1 MLLFAVVGLASAQ
14 TTPTPD
20 IKITVPA
27 GKTVYVR
34 MTGWDPTISH
44 TTPLLINPDGK
55 QEGSI
60 DEYASSHLYTLN
72 NSKGTTDGDF
82 KLTKTNA
89 TVSPS
94 WPEKLTMEVQGAAK
108 AFEVEGSGAIA
119 SRLSSLSFTD
129 NDATLTT
136 FDLADV
142 ATKCAKLTKVTL
154 PDAQLSK
161 IYKQPTQITSINATT
176 QKPQITP
183 VTVQGDGADNH
194 VSIPNVLASSQLLSN
209 NVQDG
214 FVVSV
219 EAPLGTTIYRDKEAT
234 DYKKVIFYDV
244 EGKLATGEVTLKVQ
258 FKEGAPYYGTTVVFP
273 INLKEPAFNW
283 TVNATECTYKLYR
296 DTKELKATDKVKK
309 DDKLKLVLTPS
320 HLQDQFTGLTT
331 EGLSWDISQLTSPV
345 AENTFEFTVD
355 GDKAP
360 KITVVYTHVDPPTP
374 ADPVKALVT
383 LALNEGGKAFVYD
396 KNGNEAV
403 VGHYFTAEE
412 KPFKLKVTPDFGY
425 VVDKV
430 YFNNKE
436 IDLDTNNEAK
446 LQVVA
451 TNEVKINPIVVMFK
465 RVATFKLVYDKALVT
480 PTFQVVDGTTKMNIN
495 QKTTYAVGLPIIIAA
510 EPKSPT
516 VEIDQI
522 LLNGAKYEIAKPNK
536 TLVGV
541 NYIEVTTRSVLATGI
556 DVIGEGTLK
565 YGTDYQFY
573 GGAVSTIINS
583 YDDISALNLVKGDP
597 MKLTFK
603 SDNLKNKKIKVTDVY
618 INGKKVA
625 ETNGEY
631 LSEFVAGRNTVT
643 INSETTAATIS
654 VNSGETLNDEV
665 VTFTVAGIDVKVA
678 DITKQEYKSD
688 DALVIKFNKDKLD
701 AQRWKESAVYLNG
714 TQLTPVGDDY
724 TFQTKLVAG
733 LNVISVH
740 SISTRATLSMNSN
753 AAFGNEGAISFYVNE
768 EEVKV
773 AQFATKDFLVGDHL
787 IIKINK
793 SLMDVLKLEE
803 TKIHVNKKQLHAI
816 KTVDADIVQYETDL
830 EAGQNVI
837 SIYTESTKATV
848 SMNSDVAFKDD
859 AVTYTIGGSP
869 VADFTGYETLAD
881 KELVVT
887 FNKKK
892 MDAQRLKTMSL
903 YVNETQIEG
912 KETDNEITFTYKLLA
927 GRNIISIHTTNTA
940 ATISVNSDEKL
951 NNGVVS
957 FNVNNATVAIADF
970 DTKDFLMGDELLITI
985 NKTNLYNQ
993 KLKLTSVYLNN
1004 TLLSPFGET
1013 ATALTYKAKL
1023 KAGENVVI
1031 LHTMDVTAIVNLMPY
1046 DVRAGSVLYYYDK
1059 DVSKVAADGD
1069 KKEVDE
1075 ILYVKPE
1082 IIETE
1087 YKYITV
1093 TQNNQVITDTNN
1105 DGIYEIPLVSGNN
1118 NIFVSFSKEKPGS
1131 MKVILNGEK
1140 NEITDVWVHEK
1151 ESTNGD
1157 IPMNTADSTFSNLPT
1172 KNAVNISFKAPAPT
1186 YLSKQ
1191 ISVVL
1196 NAKAYTPIYNEDKEC
1211 YEIKEDIYLLSR
1223 GPSVLRI
1230 DVKTLRTITLVQPDV
1245 KTFVYNGNPQAPT
1258 FTTKVGSKEVYF
1270 DDFTLEYQTADG
1282 SQTISKPTA
1291 VGKYRLKIMR
1301 PADNEYIAFEDK
1313 IEFEITKAPLIVV
1326 RMPSISI
1333 TWTNATEAQDKD
1345 DPKPWKGDFKIGTD
1359 GKVGFKTPSGYQLVA
1374 GEFTFFGSD
1383 KYVEGSMTKDW
1394 VGLKFE
1400 VDANDKHVD
1409 NITWDK
1415 TKELSAFYVVAKP
1428 VKTENQTKP
1437 QLTISKTKDSEPFI
1451 GKRAS
1456 DLILIDPAMGYN
1468 VKVQN
1473 AGITSFNLSTD
1484 EELVPGVRYQF
1495 QLVSTSEHATEIGEY
1510 TGTPINYP
1518 ITSDVM
1524 IRLVKTDMRSTLAL
1538 TSDVADQTFT
1548 YDGTP
1553 KVFDYKKLQL
1563 DATNAMTTTSKWTV
1577 TYSQNGVN
1585 IPEPIDA
1592 GTYVVTIVRAAD
1604 ALYKEFKTMG
1614 KLIIN
1619 KKKLNALYILAPE
1632 ATPINEGAPL
1642 STSQLK
1648 GAAEIVGSYVW
1659 RDPSIVPSREGSGG
1673 NRQDVQFKP
1682 FDTKNYDT
1690 PYNAG
1695 DAFLTFLPKQ
1705 DVIIW
1710 TAELGTITV
1719 TDANGANVQNG
1730 TAITKGSKYKVV
1742 AAPLYPGKVE
1752 FSSMT
1757 INGKSYGSTA
1767 TVTADGE
1774 NSIVIYAVFTLIQ
1787 PKDPDPIYVYDT
1799 HIVNMPN
1806 FVRGAIVSKTGAH
1819 EVKHNE
1825 SFEFTVKTLDADTGK
1840 VVVRVDGSVLP
1851 KENGKYTIKNI
1862 TSQRTV
1868 TINLPNPTEINLDI
1882 KEKYHSAMGNT
1893 LATVQVVNNT
1903 SNDGKYYFNDNIQVI
1918 AFPASGIEFK
1928 SWSDGNKN
1936 QVRNLHLSNPELILR
1951 LNLGGELVGVEDI
1964 EVAKVYAG
1972 TGCVIVKGATNA
1984 QITVTTF
1991 TGKAQAVREVAG
2003 DAVIAVPAGSY
2014 IVTLEDGAL
2023 VQRVKLVVK

>member
-14 TTPTPD
+14 TTPAAD

-27 GKTVYVR
+27 GKTVKVK
-34 MTGWDPTISH
+34 MMGWDPSVSH
-44 TTPLLINPDGK
+44 TSPLLINPDNK
-55 QEGSI
+55 EEGSV
-60 DEYASSHLYTLN
+60 DEYSSSHLYTLD

-82 KLTKTNA
+82 KLTKKNA
-89 TVSPS
+89 AAPS
-94 WPEKLTMEVQGAAK
+94 WPTTLTMEVQGPAK
-108 AFEVEGSGAIA
+108 QFVVEGSGAIA
-119 SRLSSLSFTD
+119 SRLSSLSFTG
-129 NDATLTT
+129 NQTTLTT
-136 FDLADV
+136 FNLTDV
-142 ATKCAKLTKVTL
+142 AAKCTQLTKVKL
-154 PDAQLSK
+154 PDAKLEK
-161 IYKQPTQITSINATT
+161 IYQQPKSITSINATT
-176 QKPQITP
+176 QTPQIP
-183 VTVQGDGADNH
+183 AVSVQGDGTDNH
-194 VSIPNVLASSQLLSN
+194 VSIPKVLASSKLLSN

-234 DYKKVIFYDV
+234 DYQKVIFYDV
-244 EGKLATGEVTLKVQ
+244 EGKLATGQITLKVQ
-258 FKEGAPYYGTTVVFP
+258 FKEASPYYGTTVVFP
-273 INLKEPAFNW
+273 INLNEPAFNW
-283 TVNATECTYKLYR
+283 TVDATECTYKLYR
-296 DTKELKATDKVKK
+296 GTKELTATDKVKK
-309 DDKLKLVLTPS
+309 DEKLKLVLTPS

-360 KITVVYTHVDPPTP
+360 KITVVYTHVDPPV
-374 ADPVKALVT
+374 DPPKPLALVT
-383 LALNEGGKAFVYD
+383 LSQSEGGTVKVVD
-396 KNGNEAV
+396 HNNKENV
-403 VGHYFTAEE
+403 VGKYFSADQ
-412 KPFKLKVTPDFGY
+412 KPFTMTVTPEFGY

-430 YFNNKE
+430 FFNNEK
-436 IDLDTNNEAK
+436 IDLDAKNQAK

-465 RVATFKLVYDKALVT
+465 RAATFKLVYDNKLVT
-480 PTFQVVDGTTKMNIN
+480 PTFQVVDGTTKTNISTS
-495 QKTTYAVGLPIIIAA
+495 TTYAVGLPIIIAA
-510 EPKSPT
+510 EPKNPT

-536 TLVGV
+536 TLAGV
-541 NYIEVTTRSVLATGI
+541 NYIEVTTRSILATGI
-556 DVIGEGTLK
+556 DVIGAGTLK
-565 YGTDYQFY
+565 HGTDFQFY
-573 GGAVSTIINS
+573 GGATNTKIGN

-597 MKLTFK
+597 MKLTFN
-603 SDNLKNKKIKVTDVY
+603 SNTLKNKKLKVTDVY

-631 LSEFVAGRNTVT
+631 VHEFVAGRNTVT

-665 VTFTVAGIDVKVA
+665 VTFTVNGADVKVA
-678 DITKQEYKSD
+678 DITKKEYKSGD
-688 DALVIKFNKDKLD
+688 PLVIKFNKNKLD

-724 TFQTKLVAG
+724 TFQTNLVAG

-753 AAFGNEGAISFYVNE
+753 AAFGNEGAITFF
-768 EEVKV
+768 VKNQKVTV

-787 IIKINK
+787 IIKIKK
-793 SLMDVLKLEE
+793 SQMDVLKLEE
-803 TKIHVNKKQLHAI
+803 TKIHVNKKQL
-816 KTVDADIVQYETDL
+816 DAVTTSDPDIVQYETDL

-848 SMNSDVAFKDD
+848 SMNSNVAFKDK
-859 AVTYTIGGSP
+859 AVTYTIDGKD
-869 VADFTGYETLAD
+869 VTEDQFATYETLAG

-887 FNKKK
+887 FNKKL
-892 MDAQRLKTMSL
+892 MDEQRLKETHL
-903 YVNETQIEG
+903 YVNETKING
-912 KETDNEITFTYKLLA
+912 KETETEITFTYKLLA
-927 GRNIISIHTTNTA
+927 GRNIISIHTESTR
-940 ATISVNSDEKL
+940 ATLSMNSDVTF

-957 FNVNNATVAIADF
+957 FKVNNAPVAVAEF
-970 DTKDFLMGDELLITI
+970 ATKDFLVDDELLITI
-985 NKTNLYNQ
+985 NKNNLYNQ
-993 KLKLTSVYLNN
+993 KLKLTSIYLNS
-1004 TLLSPFGET
+1004 TLLTPVAET
-1013 ATALTYKAKL
+1013 ATVRTYKATL
-1023 KAGENVVI
+1023 KAGENVVT
-1031 LHTMDVTAIVNLMPY
+1031 LHTMDVTAIVNLMPH
-1046 DVRAGSVLYYYDK
+1046 DGKAGTVLYYYDK
-1059 DVSKVAADGD
+1059 DESKVAADGD
-1069 KKEVDE
+1069 KKEADE

-1093 TQNNQVITDTNN
+1093 TQNNQPITPNAK
-1105 DGIYEIPLVSGNN
+1105 GIYEIPLVSGNN

-1131 MKVILNGEK
+1131 MKVILNGAK
-1140 NEITDVWVHEK
+1140 GEITDVWVHEK

-1157 IPMNTADSTFSNLPT
+1157 IPMNEPDSTFSNLPT
-1172 KNAVNISFKAPAPT
+1172 KNAINISFVAPAPT
-1186 YLSKQ
+1186 ILNKQ
-1191 ISVVL
+1191 VSVVL
-1196 NAKAYTPIYNEDKEC
+1196 NAKAYTPTYNEDKKC

-1230 DVKTLRTITLVQPDV
+1230 DVKTLRKITLVQPDV

-1258 FTTKVGSKEVYF
+1258 FTTKVGTKDVYF
-1270 DDFTLEYQTADG
+1270 DDFTLEYQTGDG
-1282 SQTISKPTA
+1282 LQTISKPTN

-1301 PADNEYIAFEDK
+1301 PADNEYVAFEDK

-1333 TWTNATEAQDKD
+1333 TWTNAKAAQAKEN
-1345 DPKPWKGDFKIGTD
+1345 PEPWKGDFKIGTD
-1359 GKVGFKTPSGYQLVA
+1359 GKVGFKTPSGYQTVK

-1383 KYVEGSMTKDW
+1383 KYEEGKMTKDW

-1400 VDANDKHVD
+1400 VDANDQHVD

-1415 TKELSAFYVVAKP
+1415 TKELSAFYTVGSP
-1428 VKTENQTKP
+1428 VKTEYQTKP
-1437 QLTISKTKDSEPFI
+1437 QLTISKVKDSEPFI

-1473 AGITSFNLSTD
+1473 AGITTFNLSTD

-1518 ITSDVM
+1518 ITSDVK
-1524 IRLVKTDMRSTLAL
+1524 IRLVKNDMRSTLAL
-1538 TSDVADQTFT
+1538 TSDVANQTFT

-1563 DATNAMTTTSKWTV
+1563 DATNAMEKNSKWTV

-1592 GTYVVTIVRAAD
+1592 GTYTVTIVRAAD
-1604 ALYKEFKTMG
+1604 ALYTEFKTTG

-1619 KKKLNALYILAPE
+1619 KMKLSGLFIESPE
-1632 ATPINEGAPL
+1632 ATPIAEGAPL

-1659 RDPSIVPSREGSGG
+1659 RDPSIVPSRDGSGG

-1705 DVIIW
+1705 DVITW

-1719 TDANGANVQNG
+1719 SDANGANVQNG
-1730 TAITKGSKYKVV
+1730 TAITKGMKYNIV
-1742 AAPLYPGKVE
+1742 ATPLYPGKVE

-1767 TVTADGE
+1767 SVTADGE

-1806 FVRGAIVSKTGAH
+1806 FVRGASVSKTGPH

-1868 TINLPNPTEINLDI
+1868 TINLPNPTEINLDV

-1893 LATVQVVNNT
+1893 LATVQLVNNT

-1936 QVRNLHLSNPELILR
+1936 QVRNIHLSNPELVLR
-1951 LNLGGELVGVEDI
+1951 LNLSGELVGVEDI

-2014 IVTLEDGAL
+2014 IVTLEDGAV
-2023 VQRVKLVVK
+2023 VQRVKLIVK